1 MPVRPAGARRFP
13 GLLLYPEIYQQTA
26 PIARL
31 STQLAS
37 HGYVVM
43 APEIYHEHEPPGTVL
58 GYDPGGT
65 DKGNAYKRRT
75 KLDLGQRRR
84 AAIRAGRASGAKL
97 AVRRLHRY
105 HFRLRAA
112 STRSRSP
119 PASTRPTCT
128 APSARATPTPGR
140 ARRSAAN
147 GDDLGPQDPY
157 IPADGRAAIYRRT
170 PTPPGPTCWSRRGA
184 FMRRRPTLRPEA
196 ARLAMAWRSPP
207 SART

>member
-1 MPVRPAGARRFP
+1 MIVRSEFRDLDTPTGPMRTHVYMPVRPAGARRFP

-75 KLDLGQRRR
+75 KL
-84 AAIRAGRASGAKL
+84 
-97 AVRRLHRY
+97 
-105 HFRLRAA
+105 
-112 STRSRSP
+112 
-119 PASTRPTCT
+119 
-128 APSARATPTPGR
+128 
-140 ARRSAAN
+140 
-147 GDDLGPQDPY
+147 
-157 IPADGRAAIYRRT
+157 
-170 PTPPGPTCWSRRGA
+170 
-184 FMRRRPTLRPEA
+184 
-196 ARLAMAWRSPP
+196 
-207 SART
+207 